1 MVTPLW
7 GQPSLEDI
15 FGERQAR
22 DTAFSRFLQ
31 GSFPM
36 PSSGV
41 AGQYL
46 QSQRQPL
53 EAGFTAA
60 RLLGEGNTGNFT
72 DYLEGLSGAPSW
84 GTGTAADRW
93 ATGPGAGR
101 MGQLAERVG
110 MNPQATGTMSP
121 MQRALI
127 ANMRTPGG
135 QSQQFNLGITPQMQ
149 GLPMGLRQSF
159 YDLAKDR
166 YNQVLGEQGDDL
178 GSFQFLPWL
187 AQRQGNL
194 WGANA

>member
-31 GSFPM
+31 GSFPTA
-36 PSSGV
+36 SSGV

-72 DYLEGLSGAPSW
+72 DYLEGLTGAPSW

-93 ATGPGAGR
+93 AGGGR

-149 GLPMGLRQSF
+149 ALPMGLRQSF
-159 YDLAKDR
+159 YDLARDR
-166 YNQVLGEQGDDL
+166 YNQVLGEKGTNT
-178 GSFQFLPWL
+178 GFQFLPWL
-187 AQRQGNL
+187 ASQQGNM
-194 WGANA
+194 WGTA

>member
-1 MVTPLW
+1 MVTPRW
-7 GQPSLEDI
+7 NQPTLEDI

-22 DTAFSRFLQ
+22 DTAFSRFMQ
-31 GSFPM
+31 GSFPTA
-36 PSSGV
+36 SSGV

-84 GTGTAADRW
+84 GSGNAATRWGTG
-93 ATGPGAGR
+93 GR

-110 MNPQATGTMSP
+110 RNPQATGDMSA

-166 YNQVLGEQGDDL
+166 YNQVLGEQGTNT
-178 GSFQFLPWL
+178 GFQFLPWL
-187 AQRQGNL
+187 ASQQGNM
-194 WGANA
+194 WGTA